1 MLFIVHPNYEQ
12 ERLDTVIS
20 SVHKEITAKG
30 GTLLKT
36 DNWGKRKLAYLINK
50 QRYGSF
56 VLLYFE
62 TDPAMIQ
69 GLQEWMEIQAQVLH
83 QMIIRLEEKPEL
95 SDVSENPDTSSS
107 SSYKKADRRE
117 ERYVKAPVKEVKK
130 ETVVVKEEAPVEE
143 VKESPA
149 SSSAKATDD
158 EEATAD
164 VPEAVV
170 EEEVAVV
177 AEEDLVVEK
186 TTYEN
191 TGSNG
196 KTEFHNVV
204 MAMIPDGNGTTTE
217 ISIGT
222 VGGSDSFL
230 NSPTTTPS
238 ISIPSVPVPAAL
250 WLFAPALIGFIGF
263 RRKARVTVA

>member
-12 ERLDTVIS
+12 DRLDAVIS

-62 TDPAMIQ
+62 ADPAIIQ

-95 SDVSENPDTSSS
+95 SEVSENPDSASSAP
-107 SSYKKADRRE
+107 YKKNDRRE

-130 ETVVVKEEAPVEE
+130 EAVVKEAVVEAAV
-143 VKESPA
+143 VKEA
-149 SSSAKATDD
+149 VV
-158 EEATAD
+158 EA
-164 VPEAVV
+164 AVV

-177 AEEDLVVEK
+177 AEKDVAVE
-186 TTYEN
+186 E
-191 TGSNG
+191 
-196 KTEFHNVV
+196 
-204 MAMIPDGNGTTTE
+204 TTE
-217 ISIGT
+217 EKGE
-222 VGGSDSFL
+222 
-230 NSPTTTPS
+230 
-238 ISIPSVPVPAAL
+238 
-250 WLFAPALIGFIGF
+250 
-263 RRKARVTVA
+263 

>member
-1 MLFIVHPNYEQ
+1 MRYYEMLFIVHPNYEQ
-12 ERLDTVIS
+12 ERLDAVIS

-83 QMIIRLEEKPEL
+83 QIIIRLEEKPEL
-95 SDVSENPDTSSS
+95 SEVSENPDSASSAP
-107 SSYKKADRRE
+107 YKKADRRE

-130 ETVVVKEEAPVEE
+130 ETVVKEAVVEETVVEEAVVEE
-143 VKESPA
+143 AVV
-149 SSSAKATDD
+149 
-158 EEATAD
+158 EEAVVEET
-164 VPEAVV
+164 VVEEAVVEETVV

-186 TTYEN
+186 TTEEK
-191 TGSNG
+191 G
-196 KTEFHNVV
+196 E
-204 MAMIPDGNGTTTE
+204 
-217 ISIGT
+217 
-222 VGGSDSFL
+222 
-230 NSPTTTPS
+230 
-238 ISIPSVPVPAAL
+238 
-250 WLFAPALIGFIGF
+250 
-263 RRKARVTVA
+263 

>member
-1 MLFIVHPNYEQ
+1 MRYYEMLFIVHPNYEQ
-12 ERLDTVIS
+12 ERLDAVIS

-95 SDVSENPDTSSS
+95 SEVSENPDSASSAP
-107 SSYKKADRRE
+107 YKKADRRE

-130 ETVVVKEEAPVEE
+130 ETVVKEAVVEEAVVEEAVVEEAVVEEAVVKEAVVEE
-143 VKESPA
+143 TVIEE
-149 SSSAKATDD
+149 TVV
-158 EEATAD
+158 EEAVVAK
-164 VPEAVV
+164 EAVV

-177 AEEDLVVEK
+177 AEEDLVVE
-186 TTYEN
+186 E
-191 TGSNG
+191 
-196 KTEFHNVV
+196 
-204 MAMIPDGNGTTTE
+204 TTE
-217 ISIGT
+217 EKGE
-222 VGGSDSFL
+222 
-230 NSPTTTPS
+230 
-238 ISIPSVPVPAAL
+238 
-250 WLFAPALIGFIGF
+250 
-263 RRKARVTVA
+263 